1 MRITNLKIR
10 KLEIPFDVSFK
21 HAAAERSDTESILVA
36 ADSDRGHTGYGEGCP
51 RSYVTDE
58 TIDSAIDFFQKYRSS
73 IQDIQNIEDLRSWTE
88 THKESIDTNPAAW
101 CAIEL
106 AVLDL
111 LGKAQEETIEELLS
125 LPPLTGLFHYTA
137 VLGASNFP
145 TFQKQ
150 LRQYAHIGFTDFKIK
165 ISGNLEEDNQ
175 KVRLLKKLDVHE
187 IRIRLDANNLWHT
200 SSEAIAYLKQL
211 DSHLFAV
218 EEPIH
223 TNQYDALRTIAQS
236 LGCKIILD
244 ESFIH
249 SDQFDCIKDS
259 PETWIV
265 NLRVSKMGGILRS
278 VKIAQAASRL
288 KVPIIIGAQVG
299 ETSILTR
306 AALVVANNYRNI
318 LIAQEGAFGTYLLK
332 RDIVNVPLMFGKGGL
347 LSVAPLVAK
356 PGLGLDYI
364 L

>member
-1 MRITNLKIR
+1 
-10 KLEIPFDVSFK
+10 
-21 HAAAERSDTESILVA
+21 
-36 ADSDRGHTGYGEGCP
+36 
-51 RSYVTDE
+51 
-58 TIDSAIDFFQKYRSS
+58 
-73 IQDIQNIEDLRSWTE
+73 
-88 THKESIDTNPAAW
+88 
-101 CAIEL
+101 
-106 AVLDL
+106 
-111 LGKAQEETIEELLS
+111 
-125 LPPLTGLFHYTA
+125 
-137 VLGASNFP
+137 
-145 TFQKQ
+145 
-150 LRQYAHIGFTDFKIK
+150 
-165 ISGNLEEDNQ
+165 
-175 KVRLLKKLDVHE
+175 
-187 IRIRLDANNLWHT
+187 
-200 SSEAIAYLKQL
+200 
-211 DSHLFAV
+211 
-218 EEPIH
+218 
-223 TNQYDALRTIAQS
+223 
-236 LGCKIILD
+236 
-244 ESFIH
+244 SFIH